1 MPFKNSGQQSI
12 KTPMLEAKP
21 VHPAGKTKV
30 AIAGVEMQRQSELPL
45 CQI

>member
-1 MPFKNSGQQSI
+1 MPFENIGQQSI

-21 VHPAGKTKV
+21 VLPAGKTKV
-30 AIAGVEMQRQSELPL
+30 AIAGGKKQLHVEMPL

>member
-1 MPFKNSGQQSI
+1 MPFEKNGQQSI

-21 VHPAGKTKV
+21 VHPAGKTNV
-30 AIAGVEMQRQSELPL
+30 AIAGVEKQRQSEMPL

>member
-1 MPFKNSGQQSI
+1 MPFEKNGQQSI

-21 VHPAGKTKV
+21 VPPAGKTKV
-30 AIAGVEMQRQSELPL
+30 AIAGVEMRRQSELPL